1 MDNDVAYLEISGL
14 SELIRSR
21 QLTSTEVTTA
31 LLERI
36 DSLDPR
42 LLSYAVVTAERALSD
57 AAAADAEI
65 ARGQWRGPLH
75 GVPIALKD
83 LVHTEGITT
92 SAGTTV
98 HKDVVPEKDGTVAAR
113 LRAAGS
119 VLLGKVRMTEGA
131 FSAHHPDLPTPVN
144 PWAED
149 TWSGVSSSG
158 SGVSVAAG
166 LSFGT
171 LGSDTGGSIR
181 LPSGANGVTGLK
193 PTWGRVSRAGI
204 FDLAPSMDHIGPMTR
219 SAQDAAIMMTAI
231 AGWDPADPT
240 SSTRPVPDYAAHLRL
255 DRSPVVGIDRELN
268 SLFDPETQSM
278 LVSVEYELRDL
289 GWRIVEVEAPDFV
302 PVAADWSALCGV
314 ETALVHDETYPSRKD
329 EYGPVLAGLIE
340 LGRSLSAMDLERMS
354 QRRRRFT
361 GAMNRLMD
369 DIDIFLLPSIGK
381 ASPKIADLEN
391 LAAGTE
397 LFEQVTV
404 PTAPID
410 MCGLPALTLP
420 SGYTVRDTP
429 LGVQFVGP
437 AFAEAALLAAGT
449 AYQQATE
456 HHLRR
461 PPV

>member
-1 MDNDVAYLEISGL
+1 MDTDVAYLEISAL
-14 SELIRSR
+14 AELIRSR
-21 QLTSTEVTTA
+21 QVTSTEVTTA

-36 DSLDPR
+36 EALDPR
-42 LLSYAVVTAERALSD
+42 LQSYATVTSERALSD

-65 ARGQWRGPLH
+65 ARGHYRGPLH

-83 LVHTEGITT
+83 LVHTDGITT
-92 SAGTTV
+92 TGGMTI
-98 HKDVVPEKDGTVAAR
+98 HGDFVPEKDGTVATR

-144 PWAED
+144 PWEEG

-166 LSFGT
+166 MAFGAV
-171 LGSDTGGSIR
+171 GSDTGGSIR
-181 LPSGANGVTGLK
+181 LPSGANGVTGMK

-204 FDLAPSMDHIGPMTR
+204 FDLAPSMDHLGPMTR
-219 SAQDAAIMMTAI
+219 SARDSAIMLSAI

-240 SSTRPVPDYAAHLRL
+240 SSPQPVPDYADQLRL
-255 DRSPVVGIDRELN
+255 DRPPVVGVDRELN
-268 SLFDPETQSM
+268 SRFDPETQSM
-278 LVSVEYELRDL
+278 LVSVEYVLRDL
-289 GWRIVEVEAPDFV
+289 GWRIVDIDTPDFLT
-302 PVAADWSALCGV
+302 VAADWSAMCGA
-314 ETALVHDETYPSRKD
+314 ETALVHDSTYPSRKD
-329 EYGPVLAGLIE
+329 EYGPVLGGLIE
-340 LGRSLSAMDLERMS
+340 LGRSLSAVDLERMS
-354 QRRRRFT
+354 QRRRHFT
-361 GAMNRLMD
+361 GAMNRLME

-381 ASPKIADLEN
+381 AAPTIAELEGLSP
-391 LAAGTE
+391 GTE
-397 LFEQVTV
+397 LFEQVTG

-420 SGYTVRDTP
+420 SGFTVRDTP

-437 AFAEAALLAAGT
+437 AFAEAALFAAGDT
-449 AYQQATE
+449 YQRATD

>member
-1 MDNDVAYLEISGL
+1 MDTDVAYLEISAL
-14 SELIRSR
+14 AELIRSR
-21 QLTSTEVTTA
+21 QVTSTEVTTA

-36 DSLDPR
+36 ETLDPR
-42 LLSYAVVTAERALSD
+42 LQSYATVTSERALSD

-65 ARGQWRGPLH
+65 ARGQYRGPLH

-83 LVHTEGITT
+83 LVHTDGITT
-92 SAGTTV
+92 TGGMTI
-98 HKDVVPEKDGTVAAR
+98 HGDFVPEKDGTVAVR

-144 PWAED
+144 PWEEG

-166 LSFGT
+166 MAFGAV
-171 LGSDTGGSIR
+171 GSDTGGSIR
-181 LPSGANGVTGLK
+181 LPSGANGVTGMK

-204 FDLAPSMDHIGPMTR
+204 FDLAPSMDHLGPMTR
-219 SAQDAAIMMTAI
+219 SARDSAIMLSAI

-240 SSTRPVPDYAAHLRL
+240 SSPQPVPDYADQLRL
-255 DRSPVVGIDRELN
+255 DRPPVVGVDRELN
-268 SLFDPETQSM
+268 SRFDPETQSM
-278 LVSVEYELRDL
+278 LVSVEYVLRDL
-289 GWRIVEVEAPDFV
+289 GWRIVDVDTPDFLT
-302 PVAADWSALCGV
+302 VAADWSAMCGV
-314 ETALVHDETYPSRKD
+314 ETALVHDATYPSRKD
-329 EYGPVLAGLIE
+329 EYGPVLGGLIE
-340 LGRSLSAMDLERMS
+340 LGRSLSAVDLERMS
-354 QRRRRFT
+354 QRRRHFT
-361 GAMNRLMD
+361 GAMNRLMED
-369 DIDIFLLPSIGK
+369 TDIFLLPSIGK
-381 ASPKIADLEN
+381 AAPTIAELEGLSP
-391 LAAGTE
+391 GTE
-397 LFEQVTV
+397 LFEQVTG

-420 SGYTVRDTP
+420 SGFTVRDTP

-437 AFAEAALLAAGT
+437 AFAEAALFAAGDT
-449 AYQQATE
+449 YQRATD

>member
-1 MDNDVAYLEISGL
+1 MDTDVAYLEISAL
-14 SELIRSR
+14 AELIRSR
-21 QLTSTEVTTA
+21 QVTSTEVTTA

-36 DSLDPR
+36 EALEPR
-42 LLSYAVVTAERALSD
+42 LQSYATVTSERARSD

-65 ARGQWRGPLH
+65 ARGQYRGPLH

-83 LVHTEGITT
+83 LVHTDGITT
-92 SAGTTV
+92 TGGMTI
-98 HKDVVPEKDGTVAAR
+98 HGDFVPEKDGTVAAR

-144 PWAED
+144 PWEEG

-166 LSFGT
+166 MAFGAV
-171 LGSDTGGSIR
+171 GSDTGGSIR
-181 LPSGANGVTGLK
+181 LPSGANGVTGMK

-204 FDLAPSMDHIGPMTR
+204 FDLAPSLDHLGPMTR
-219 SAQDAAIMMTAI
+219 SARDSAIMLSAI

-240 SSTRPVPDYAAHLRL
+240 SSPQPVPDYADQLRL
-255 DRSPVVGIDRELN
+255 HRPPVVGVDRELN
-268 SLFDPETQSM
+268 SRFDPETQSM
-278 LVSVEYELRDL
+278 LVSVEYVLRDL
-289 GWRIVEVEAPDFV
+289 GWRIVDVDTPDFLT
-302 PVAADWSALCGV
+302 VAADWSAMCGV
-314 ETALVHDETYPSRKD
+314 ETALVHDATYPSRKD
-329 EYGPVLAGLIE
+329 EYGPVLGGLIE
-340 LGRSLSAMDLERMS
+340 LGRSLSAVDLERMS
-354 QRRRRFT
+354 QRRRHFT
-361 GAMNRLMD
+361 GAMNRLME

-381 ASPKIADLEN
+381 AAPTIAELEG
-391 LAAGTE
+391 LSAGTE
-397 LFEQVTV
+397 LFEQVTG

-420 SGYTVRDTP
+420 SGFTVRDTP

-437 AFAEAALLAAGT
+437 AFAEAALFAAGD
-449 AYQQATE
+449 AYQRATDF
-456 HHLRR
+456 HLRR